1 MLTSTTPIMSVL
13 VAAYNVEKMIDRCM
27 QSLISQSMQD
37 IEIIVVDDGS
47 TDETGN
53 ICEKY
58 SKLDNRVKII
68 HHSKNKGLP
77 MARKTGLKSA
87 KGHFIKF
94 VDSDDWCEPNMC
106 ECLYKI
112 AVKQNADIVFCSAY
126 RHREDGVAKICNLPL
141 NEGLY
146 RKEDLY
152 DNYILPLYGDLKNDK
167 LVTTGYVWCCL
178 FKKKLIEKIDF
189 YRAINLHEDEIIVI
203 QAIIS
208 AQIVYITDEIL
219 YHYNRGTNTMSKRNS
234 YWEGYWDNMVAV
246 FLAKKKYGKKLFKT
260 EQEYMYR
267 LVTTLYLKFFRS
279 IRNETHYDFPCT
291 DTADMYY
298 GTLADRVRFFQREQ
312 GGNRDYVPGY
322 RRYEESD
329 IENGPEYVNGTNES
343 GI

>member
-1 MLTSTTPIMSVL
+1 
-13 VAAYNVEKMIDRCM
+13 
-27 QSLISQSMQD
+27 
-37 IEIIVVDDGS
+37 
-47 TDETGN
+47 
-53 ICEKY
+53 
-58 SKLDNRVKII
+58 
-68 HHSKNKGLP
+68 

-167 LVTTGYVWCCL
+167 L
-178 FKKKLIEKIDF
+178 
-189 YRAINLHEDEIIVI
+189 
-203 QAIIS
+203 
-208 AQIVYITDEIL
+208 YITDEIL

-260 EQEYMYR
+260 EQYKYN
-267 LVTTLYLKFFRS
+267 LKSFNKERTMN
-279 IRNETHYDFPCT
+279 IC
-291 DTADMYY
+291 
-298 GTLADRVRFFQREQ
+298 
-312 GGNRDYVPGY
+312 GY
-322 RRYEESD
+322 ESL
-329 IENGPEYVNGTNES
+329 I
-343 GI
+343 

>member
-167 LVTTGYVWCCL
+167 L
-178 FKKKLIEKIDF
+178 
-189 YRAINLHEDEIIVI
+189 
-203 QAIIS
+203 
-208 AQIVYITDEIL
+208 YITDEIL

-298 GTLADRVRFFQREQ
+298 GTLPDRVRFFQREQ
-312 GGNRDYVPGY
+312 GGNRVYVPGY